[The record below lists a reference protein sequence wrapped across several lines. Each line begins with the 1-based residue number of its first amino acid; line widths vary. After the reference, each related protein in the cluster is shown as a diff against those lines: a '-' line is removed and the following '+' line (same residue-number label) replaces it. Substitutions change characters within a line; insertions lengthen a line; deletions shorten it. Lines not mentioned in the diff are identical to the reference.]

1 MVHTVS
7 QSARGTQLNGKKNL
21 HSVCKPLFKTCKVEC
36 GLLRMAHNK
45 AQKAVCSAHE
55 NVYAQ
60 YINSSTQNYTLEH
73 KYKQKVGTE
82 QKQTKT
88 VSR

>member
-1 MVHTVS
+1 
-7 QSARGTQLNGKKNL
+7 
-21 HSVCKPLFKTCKVEC
+21 
-36 GLLRMAHNK
+36 MAHNE
-45 AQKAVCSAHE
+45 AQKAVHSVHE

-82 QKQTKT
+82 QKQRLLVIRETHFN
-88 VSR
+88 VFCNIPYRF

>member
-1 MVHTVS
+1 M
-7 QSARGTQLNGKKNL
+7 QSWMWLAAYGTQWGTKS
-21 HSVCKPLFKTCKVEC
+21 SV
-36 GLLRMAHNK
+36 
-45 AQKAVCSAHE
+45 HE

>member
-1 MVHTVS
+1 
-7 QSARGTQLNGKKNL
+7 
-21 HSVCKPLFKTCKVEC
+21 
-36 GLLRMAHNK
+36 MAHNE
-45 AQKAVCSAHE
+45 AQKAVCSVHE

-88 VSR
+88 VSH

>member
-1 MVHTVS
+1 MWL
-7 QSARGTQLNGKKNL
+7 AAYGTQWGTKS
-21 HSVCKPLFKTCKVEC
+21 SV
-36 GLLRMAHNK
+36 
-45 AQKAVCSAHE
+45 HE

-60 YINSSTQNYTLEH
+60 YINSSTQNYTPEH

>member
-1 MVHTVS
+1 MVHTIS
-7 QSARGTQLNGKKNL
+7 QSARGTQLNERKKR
-21 HSVCKPLFKTCKVEC
+21 SVRKPLFKTCKAEC
-36 GLLRMAHNK
+36 GLLHMAHNE
-45 AQKAVCSAHE
+45 AQKAVRSVHE

-88 VSR
+88 VSH

>member
-1 MVHTVS
+1 M
-7 QSARGTQLNGKKNL
+7 RKKNVQYANLYLKHAKLNVACL
-21 HSVCKPLFKTCKVEC
+21 H
-36 GLLRMAHNK
+36 MAHNE
-45 AQKAVCSAHE
+45 AQKAVRSVHE

-88 VSR
+88 VSH